1 MERLQ
6 SVADAYKELENRRRG
21 RKKKAPQHGGNRCH
35 QCSVDCIHSP
45 SLLLIW
51 LVVWLSGKTLVLIN
65 LVALHVDHCLQ
76 AGKTAS
82 HLGQLS
88 LLPSVG

>member
-1 MERLQ
+1 MHTRSWKTGGE
-6 SVADAYKELENRRRG
+6 VARRRHLST
-21 RKKKAPQHGGNRCH
+21 AVTDVT
-35 QCSVDCIHSP
+35 SVV
-45 SLLLIW
+45 LI
-51 LVVWLSGKTLVLIN
+51 VYTARHCYTLVLIN